1 MKNCQAIKAII
12 FVASLFFLSAC
23 SLFQNDKEPDSFEQS
38 VPVVNGTSTGVIA
51 GQVVQGAKDLEYEE
65 KVAAQE
71 TIIVNQEREMRLQQ
85 KELEHLQRQEYY
97 NKALEKYQKQ

>member
-1 MKNCQAIKAII
+1 MKNCQAVKAIMCS
-12 FVASLFFLSAC
+12 ASLFFLSAC
-23 SLFQNDKEPDSFEQS
+23 SLFSSDKKPDSFEKS
-38 VPVVNGTSTGVIA
+38 VPVVEGASTGIIA

-71 TIIVNQEREMRLQQ
+71 TIIVHQEREMRLQQ

>member
-1 MKNCQAIKAII
+1 MKKFWAVRAI
-12 FVASLFFLSAC
+12 VCGASLMFFSAC
-23 SLFQNDKEPDSFEQS
+23 SLFEDDKQPDSFEKS
-38 VPVVNGTSTGVIA
+38 VPVVDGNSTGIVA

-71 TIIVNQEREMRLQQ
+71 TIILHQEREMRLQQ